1 VYSLGFQPGM
11 RHRIVIV
18 PFLQFTIPIAETVTN
33 LKKADNVY
41 KKTGVIFNFK
51 IFWPKYAKI
60 RHFS

>member
-1 VYSLGFQPGM
+1 MPHAMLYSPGL
-11 RHRIVIV
+11 HSY
-18 PFLQFTIPIAETVTN
+18 TTNAIAGPDSQEKPT

-41 KKTGVIFNFK
+41 KKTAIIFNFK

>member
-1 VYSLGFQPGM
+1 M
-11 RHRIVIV
+11 IVVQAI
-18 PFLQFTIPIAETVTN
+18 ETDTP

>member
-1 VYSLGFQPGM
+1 MLYSPGL
-11 RHRIVIV
+11 HSY
-18 PFLQFTIPIAETVTN
+18 TTNAIAGPDSQEKPT

-41 KKTGVIFNFK
+41 KKTAIIFNFK